1 MSMEVMFLTPV
12 SEFGANLIHS
22 VQYPWILALKTEY
35 IKRMSNSNHI
45 DMVKQKFTSLV
56 HITLLTYGVACALF
70 QICTSR
76 QMASK
81 WFSFWNVETK
91 LVFSHKSVIED
102 SLSLIYCSETEI
114 FSLVNS
120 EGSWCSSHC
129 PLLLS
134 AALWPRSSGDISS
147 STVNTLQLTSQSAE
161 ANIWTAWPF
170 GHPHHRTSPH
180 HITPHKQAFTL
191 GILKVRDGPLLYE
204 PEPCLYIHAPWYLYG
219 TSWYESYGTVQKY
232 TVG

>member
-1 MSMEVMFLTPV
+1 
-12 SEFGANLIHS
+12 
-22 VQYPWILALKTEY
+22 
-35 IKRMSNSNHI
+35 MSNSNHT
-45 DMVKQKFTSLV
+45 DMVNQKFTSLV
-56 HITLLTYGVACALF
+56 HFTVLTYGVACALF
-70 QICTSR
+70 RICTSR

-102 SLSLIYCSETEI
+102 SLSLTYCSETEI

-147 STVNTLQLTSQSAE
+147 STVNTLQLASESAE
-161 ANIWTAWPF
+161 ANIWPACHLGIHIT
-170 GHPHHRTSPH
+170 GPHHSTQTSF
-180 HITPHKQAFTL
+180 HIKHIKGERWSVIIWTWAL
-191 GILKVRDGPLLYE
+191 PLYS
-204 PEPCLYIHAPWYLYG
+204 CTNYF
-219 TSWYESYGTVQKY
+219 
-232 TVG
+232 